1 MGWFSDFRWFIRDM
15 YRQWVGKMTATL
27 SIILAVAPLVFPEFF
42 AGDKG
47 LLRAQWVWWGASA
60 AAFLVAARSAWGEE
74 RSKRLSAEE
83 KLSQAVKALE
93 DNIPKLSLSANA
105 VEGPKEWRESP
116 VPLAFTIHHLSGR
129 VPTSLYFDPIPSKN
143 GKFLLQL
150 NSLPHVSQN
159 GFEGLGF
166 DIVEL
171 GAPALSAADRET
183 TKRYIHKELLNM
195 FLDDAH
201 NNCSNWITK
210 RRFTS
215 KTEKWIAHSHSGSL
229 STKRGSRFCAVLRFR
244 NCRQL
249 LMLRRHS
256 YQRLRES
263 LPKLSTTS
271 NHLDARLFFT
281 HQIDTAQ
288 RTDVPQ

>member
-47 LLRAQWVWWGASA
+47 LLRAQWVWWSASA

-83 KLSQAVKALE
+83 KLSQVVKALE
-93 DNIPKLSLSANA
+93 DNTPKLSLSANG

-159 GFEGLGF
+159 RFEGLGF
-166 DIVEL
+166 DIVEV

-195 FLDDAH
+195 FLND
-201 NNCSNWITK
+201 CPQ
-210 RRFTS
+210 
-215 KTEKWIAHSHSGSL
+215 
-229 STKRGSRFCAVLRFR
+229 
-244 NCRQL
+244 QL
-249 LMLRRHS
+249 LEMDYEATVHFKDGEVDRTQSFRIAFDKTRFKVQCGPS
-256 YQRLRES
+256 I
-263 LPKLSTTS
+263 PKLPSAS
-271 NHLDARLFFT
+271 DAQTPGLPA
-281 HQIDTAQ
+281 TAGEHPE
-288 RTDVPQ
+288 TEYDF